1 MPPRLAYIP
10 NSFLATIVIQQN
22 HCPSIV
28 NVTNL
33 SNFPMRKNIYVIIY
47 LTSLNSKKNIEE
59 MYLDFMKNVTD
70 NLDPDGLD
78 ILNLPNNGT
87 ILVINEE
94 LTKVIYDISNDI
106 IKKF

>member
-1 MPPRLAYIP
+1 MG
-10 NSFLATIVIQQN
+10 
-22 HCPSIV
+22 
-28 NVTNL
+28 
-33 SNFPMRKNIYVIIY
+33 NIIIY